1 MKRPA
6 SSRAKSLRPT
16 ASRLATLC
24 VSALVTLMCPALAQ
38 AQSAYNC
45 SDLDSQRTTAAIEG
59 TEGIFYRVEPDMR
72 MFNAFSDETADQM
85 AALSKA
91 LTNLGTTL
99 IYVPV
104 PTKSLAMPDQLP
116 QAARDYGFD
125 VNIATTVYLEGI
137 KKLQKRGV
145 LTVDARLPLHTPLAD
160 GPSFFPTDYRMT
172 SAGAAREAKAI
183 ADVISKAPGYA
194 DMPKGRFE
202 TSPAGK
208 VAVDSAMRSA
218 MQRHCLLPLPLDETD
233 SYSSNR
239 VQGSATAKD
248 NTIFGSAGRGTK
260 VAIVGTEV
268 DGDPV
273 ANLAGFVAKATGLD
287 TSQYAVPDGGG
298 FAAISSYL
306 TSSAF
311 QDARPA
317 FLIWANPVNENL
329 ASFGDQPFAELIA
342 AAGDN
347 CRVPLPV
354 SVNLQTNSVV
364 ADLSSLDAGQSYT
377 LFVDANGASAS
388 QAQFDFTASN
398 GLIRTKSIFRNKD
411 QVKTGRFYMP
421 MTSLWPEGAQ
431 SVEITLDV
439 PLGNAPR
446 VLACFN

>member
-1 MKRPA
+1 M
-6 SSRAKSLRPT
+6 T
-16 ASRLATLC
+16 RLASLC
-24 VSALVTLMCPALAQ
+24 VSALLTLLCPATGQ
-38 AQSAYNC
+38 AETAFSC
-45 SDLDSQRTTAAIEG
+45 SGLDSQQKTAAIEG
-59 TEGIFYRVEPDMR
+59 VDGIFYRVDPDMR
-72 MFNAFSDETADQM
+72 MFNPFSDEVADQM
-85 AALSKA
+85 ATLSKA
-91 LTNLGTTL
+91 LANLGTTL
-99 IYVPV
+99 VYVPV
-104 PTKSLAMPDQLP
+104 PTKSLAMPGQLP

-145 LTVDARLPLHTPLAD
+145 LAVDARQSLNAPLAD
-160 GPSFFPTDYRMT
+160 GPSFFGTDYRMT

-183 ADVISKAPGYA
+183 ADVVAAAPGYA
-194 DMPKGRFE
+194 DMPKGRFD

-218 MQRHCLLPLPLDETD
+218 LQRHCLLPLPLAETD
-233 SYSSNR
+233 AYSSNR
-239 VQGSATAKD
+239 LQSSGVAKD
-248 NTIFGSAGRGTK
+248 NSIFGTGSSGAR
-260 VAIVGTEV
+260 VAIVGTEI
-268 DGDPV
+268 DGDPI

-287 TSQYAVPDGGG
+287 TSQYAVTGGGG

-317 FLIWANPVNENL
+317 FLIWTNPINENL
-329 ASFGDQPFAELIA
+329 ALYGDQPFAELIA

-354 SVNLQTNSVV
+354 MVNLQTNSVV
-364 ADLSSLDAGQSYT
+364 ADLTSLDAGQDYT
-377 LFVDANGASAS
+377 LFVDASGAPAS

-398 GLIRTKSIFRNKD
+398 GLVRTKSVFRSKD

-421 MTSLWPEGAQ
+421 MSSLWPEGAQ

>member
-1 MKRPA
+1 MKR
-6 SSRAKSLRPT
+6 LGT
-16 ASRLATLC
+16 LRLAALC
-24 VSALVTLMCPALAQ
+24 LSAAMTATIPSLAL
-38 AQSAYNC
+38 AQSAYSC
-45 SDLDSQRTTAAIEG
+45 SGLDSQQKTAAIEG
-59 TEGIFYRVEPDMR
+59 LDGVFYRVDPDMR
-72 MFNAFSDETADQM
+72 MFNAFSDETADQI
-85 AALSKA
+85 AALSVA
-91 LTNLGTTL
+91 LSKLGTTL

-125 VNIATTVYLEGI
+125 ANIATTVYLEGL

-145 LTVDARLPLHTPLAD
+145 LAVDARLSLHAPLTD
-160 GPSFFPTDYRMT
+160 GPSFFLTDYRMT
-172 SAGAAREAKAI
+172 SSGAGREAKAI

-194 DMPKGRFE
+194 DMPKGRFD

-208 VAVDSAMRSA
+208 VAIDSAMRSA
-218 MQRHCLLPLPLDETD
+218 LQRHCLLPLPLAETD
-233 SYSSNR
+233 AYSSNR
-239 VQGSATAKD
+239 IQGSGTAKD
-248 NTIFGSAGRGTK
+248 NSIFGSTGNSAR

-287 TSQYAVPDGGG
+287 TSLYAVTGGGG

-317 FLIWANPVNENL
+317 FLIWTNPVNENL
-329 ASFGDQPFAELIA
+329 ANFGDQPFAELIA

-354 SVNLQTNSVV
+354 SVNLQANSVV
-364 ADLSSLDAGQSYT
+364 ADLTSLDAGQSYT
-377 LFVDANGASAS
+377 LFIDANGAPAS
-388 QAQFDFTASN
+388 QAQFDFAASN

-421 MTSLWPEGAQ
+421 MTSLWPDGAQ

>member
-1 MKRPA
+1 MK
-6 SSRAKSLRPT
+6 
-16 ASRLATLC
+16 RLATLWM
-24 VSALVTLMCPALAQ
+24 SAVLTLMCPTLGQ
-38 AQSAYNC
+38 AQSAYSC
-45 SDLDSQRTTAAIEG
+45 TGLDSQQKTAAIEG
-59 TEGIFYRVEPDMR
+59 SDGIFYRVEPDMR
-72 MFNAFSDETADQM
+72 MFNPFSDETADQM

-91 LTNLGTTL
+91 LAALGTTL

-104 PTKSLAMPDQLP
+104 PTKSLAMPGQLP
-116 QAARDYGFD
+116 QLARDYGFD
-125 VNIATTVYLEGI
+125 VNIATTVYLESI
-137 KKLQKRGV
+137 KKLQKRSV
-145 LTVDARLPLHTPLAD
+145 LAVDARLALQAPLAD

-183 ADVISKAPGYA
+183 AAVIAAAPGYA
-194 DMPKGRFE
+194 DLPKGRFDS
-202 TSPAGK
+202 SPAGK
-208 VAVDSAMRSA
+208 VAVDSAMRSVL
-218 MQRHCLLPLPLDETD
+218 QRHCLLPLPLAETD
-233 SYSSNR
+233 TYSSNR
-239 VQGSATAKD
+239 VQGSGVAKD
-248 NTIFGSAGRGTK
+248 NTIFGSTGSSAR

-273 ANLAGFVAKATGLD
+273 ANLAGFVAKATGLE
-287 TSQYAVPDGGG
+287 TSAYAVTGGGG

-317 FLIWANPVNENL
+317 FLIWANPINENL
-329 ASFGDQPFAELIA
+329 ALYGDQPFAELIA

-354 SVNLQTNSVV
+354 MVNLQNNSVV
-364 ADLSSLDAGQSYT
+364 ADLTPLDAGQSYT
-377 LFVDANGASAS
+377 LFLDASGAPAS

-446 VLACFN
+446 VMACFN

>member
-1 MKRPA
+1 MKRFGT
-6 SSRAKSLRPT
+6 LRLVALGLSAVMCVPT
-16 ASRLATLC
+16 PTLAQ
-24 VSALVTLMCPALAQ
+24 AQ
-38 AQSAYNC
+38 AQSAYSC
-45 SDLDSQRTTAAIEG
+45 SGLDSQQKTAAIEG
-59 TEGIFYRVEPDMR
+59 LDGVFYRVEPDMR
-72 MFNAFSDETADQM
+72 MFNAFSDETADQI
-85 AALSKA
+85 AALSVA
-91 LTNLGTTL
+91 LSKLGTTL

-125 VNIATTVYLEGI
+125 PNIATTVYLESL

-145 LTVDARLPLHTPLAD
+145 LAVDARLSLHAPLTD
-160 GPSFFPTDYRMT
+160 GPSFFLTDYRMT
-172 SAGAAREAKAI
+172 STGAGREAKAI
-183 ADVISKAPGYA
+183 ADVIAKAPGFA
-194 DMPKGRFE
+194 DLPKGRFD

-208 VAVDSAMRSA
+208 VAIDSAMRSA
-218 MQRHCLLPLPLDETD
+218 LQRHCLLPLPLAETD
-233 SYSSNR
+233 AYSSNR
-239 VQGSATAKD
+239 VQGSGTAKD
-248 NTIFGSAGRGTK
+248 NSIFGSTGNGAR

-287 TSQYAVPDGGG
+287 TSQYAVTDGGG

-317 FLIWANPVNENL
+317 FLVWTNPINENL

-354 SVNLQTNSVV
+354 SVNLQNNSVV
-364 ADLSSLDAGQSYT
+364 ADLTSLDAGQSYT
-377 LFVDANGASAS
+377 LFVDANGAPAS

-398 GLIRTKSIFRNKD
+398 GLIRTKSIFRNRD

>member
-1 MKRPA
+1 MIR
-6 SSRAKSLRPT
+6 LT
-16 ASRLATLC
+16 TLRLAALC
-24 VSALVTLMCPALAQ
+24 VSAVVSLLVPSLGQ
-38 AQSAYNC
+38 AQSAYSC
-45 SDLDSQRTTAAIEG
+45 TGLDSQQKTAAIEG
-59 TEGIFYRVEPDMR
+59 SAGIFYRVEPDMR
-72 MFNAFSDETADQM
+72 MFNPFSDQTADQM
-85 AALSKA
+85 AALSQA
-91 LTNLGTTL
+91 LSKLGTTL

-137 KKLQKRGV
+137 KKLSKRGV
-145 LTVDARLPLHTPLAD
+145 LAVDARLSLQAPLTD

-183 ADVISKAPGYA
+183 ADVITTAPGYA
-194 DMPKGRFE
+194 ELPKGRFD

-208 VAVDSAMRSA
+208 VAINSPMRSVL
-218 MQRHCLLPLPLDETD
+218 QRHCLLPLPPAETD
-233 SYSSNR
+233 AYSSNR
-239 VQGSATAKD
+239 VQGSGVARDTS
-248 NTIFGSAGRGTK
+248 IFGSSGGGTR
-260 VAIVGTEV
+260 VAIVGTEI

-273 ANLAGFVAKATGLD
+273 ANLAGFVAKATGLE
-287 TSQYAVPDGGG
+287 TSQYAVPGGGG

-311 QDARPA
+311 QDSRPA
-317 FLIWANPVNENL
+317 FLIWANPVSENL

-354 SVNLQTNSVV
+354 MVNLQTNSVV
-364 ADLSSLDAGQSYT
+364 ADLTALDAGQSYT
-377 LFVDANGASAS
+377 LFVDANGAPAA

-398 GLIRTKSIFRNKD
+398 GLVRTKSVFRNKD

-421 MTSLWPEGAQ
+421 MTGLWPEGAQ